1 MTVDAEAAGTS
12 LTAPPVSR
20 AGRRPRWRPQL
31 VLGRLPAVALGVLV
45 PLLVLEASLRLF
57 GPWLPGSYD
66 TGAYLVR
73 QQELGHFH
81 VPSFD
86 GWTKAREFTTHVQ
99 ISPLGLR
106 DRRAAY
112 DKPPGTFRIVLLG
125 DSFVEAV
132 QVQQWEGVAE
142 RLEAELNRGSP
153 RPVEVINAGVAAYGT
168 GQELLLLEQEAYKYQ
183 PDLVLVLFFVGNDV
197 ANNNYRLELW
207 DNSLKL
213 ALKPYFDLDRQGSL
227 RLIPGPPP
235 APRTGVAQALRDCC
249 LLYNVI
255 ETGVF
260 NKLEQ
265 NYNTEQLDAI
275 GGVRAPLRGLYEVE
289 PQDEWDRA
297 WRISEALLARLRDR
311 STELGAPLVIAGAPE
326 WRTLAPEEWRREVA
340 SPRLD
345 RGQLKIEA
353 PTDRLGTIA
362 NGLGVPYVDLLP
374 AFQAAAAAAAGPY
387 YYDFDK
393 HWTAAGHAVAARAI
407 GDALVAAGLAGR

>member
-1 MTVDAEAAGTS
+1 MTVDAEAASTS

-20 AGRRPRWRPQL
+20 AGRRLRWRPRV
-31 VLGRLPAVALGVLV
+31 VLGRLLAVALGVLV
-45 PLLVLEASLRLF
+45 PLLVLEASLRLL
-57 GPWLPGSYD
+57 GPWLPGNYD

-81 VPSFD
+81 VPNFD
-86 GWTKAREFTTHVQ
+86 GWVKAREFTTHVK

-112 DKPPGTFRIVLLG
+112 EKPAGAFRIVLLG

-132 QVQQWEGVAE
+132 QVQQWEGIVE
-142 RLEAELNRGSP
+142 RLEAELNQGSP
-153 RPVEVINAGVAAYGT
+153 RQVEVINAGVAAYGT

-183 PDLVLVLFFVGNDV
+183 PDLVLVMFFVGNDV

-213 ALKPYFDLDRQGSL
+213 ALKPYFDLDRQGNL

-260 NKLEQ
+260 NKLDQ
-265 NYNTEQLDAI
+265 NYPREQLEAI
-275 GGVRAPLRGLYEVE
+275 GGIRAPLRGLYEIE

-326 WRTLAPEEWRREVA
+326 WRTLVPEEWRREVA

-345 RGQLKIEA
+345 RGLLAIEA
-353 PTDRLGTIA
+353 PTDRLGAIA

-374 AFQAAAAAAAGPY
+374 VFQAATAAGGGPH

-393 HWTAAGHAVAARAI
+393 HWTAAGHAVAAHAI
-407 GDALVAAGLAGR
+407 GEALIAAGLAGR